1 MTDTTYNGWKNY
13 ETWNVALWLFNEYP
27 LYCIAQG
34 HKGYA
39 TPYKSLR
46 ESLNNTFGYSKTM
59 DGVSLW
65 SGVLDIDALD
75 EAINEEQR
83 LTWTVKF
90 GILKVDKK

>member
-65 SGVLDIDALD
+65 SRVLDIDALD

-83 LTWTVKF
+83 LTWTVEF